1 MEKDKRISA
10 EKRRLTRLYKN
21 LEENKKAVAAGLI
34 ERAAFMRVELED
46 MEADLKENGW
56 TDLFQQGTAPA
67 YERARPLSQ
76 SYQTLNSNYQKIIKQ
91 LSDLLPDTK
100 GLTVTKAGES
110 LAAFVAAG
118 KPAV

>member
-1 MEKDKRISA
+1 M
-10 EKRRLTRLYKN
+10 
-21 LEENKKAVAAGLI
+21 
-34 ERAAFMRVELED
+34 
-46 MEADLKENGW
+46 
-56 TDLFQQGTAPA
+56 
-67 YERARPLSQ
+67 RARPLSQ